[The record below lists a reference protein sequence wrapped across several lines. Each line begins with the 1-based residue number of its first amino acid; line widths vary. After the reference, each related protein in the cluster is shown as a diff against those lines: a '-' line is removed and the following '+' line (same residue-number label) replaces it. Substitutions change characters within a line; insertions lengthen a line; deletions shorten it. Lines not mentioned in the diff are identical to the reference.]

1 MQSLTQQL
9 TQKTR
14 KFIRAKIR
22 RELDPGLIVGLVESE
37 MHAALAEALNLSL
50 VEEQTEGLGRESNE
64 RSRNGSLS
72 RNGFKDFRLKGIFS
86 SVWLRRPVLRGKTPP
101 SAVLESLKRAG
112 TNLLALLGTRFWL
125 RGASTRAVAQ
135 ELNAAFGSK
144 LRSADISV
152 LTNKLLPQIKTWLN
166 RPIDQD
172 IAYLFLDAI
181 YLPVRRSKFT
191 AKEAILVALGVTPEG
206 KRHVL
211 GFLLGDRESDDS
223 WSALVKDLLARGLD
237 RSKIKLAISDD
248 HKAIIAAVEKLL
260 AVPHQLCVVH
270 KMRNVRVRIAA
281 KDQKAF
287 LADFRKIFWADSK
300 EEAYTAIG
308 ALQAT
313 WRSRYPKAVEL
324 TCADPDRFLGFLSEP
339 KAIWKTLRTS
349 NLIERFNR
357 ELRRRLKPAGA
368 MQAEGE
374 VWKLVW
380 SVSNE
385 QERRWENKRVYG
397 AKFLKMAA

>member
-1 MQSLTQQL
+1 MQSLSQNLSQQ
-9 TQKTR
+9 TR
-14 KFIRAKIR
+14 RFIRAKIR
-22 RELDPGLIVGLVESE
+22 QELDPGLIVGLVESE
-37 MHAALAEALNLSL
+37 MHSALADALNLSL
-50 VEEQTEGLGRESNE
+50 VKEQASDLGRGSNE
-64 RSRNGSLS
+64 RSKTGTLS
-72 RNGFKDFRLKGIFS
+72 RNGYKDFWLKGIFS
-86 SVWLRRPVLRGKTPP
+86 SVLLRRPVLRGKTPP
-101 SAVLESLKRAG
+101 SAVLESLKRTG
-112 TNLLALLGTRFWL
+112 RNLLGVLGTRFWL

-135 ELNAAFGSK
+135 ELNAAFGTK

-152 LTNKLLPQIKTWLN
+152 LTNKLLPEIHVWLN
-166 RPIDQD
+166 RPIPPD

-248 HKAIIAAVEKLL
+248 HKGISSAVRNLL

-281 KDQKAF
+281 KDQKEF
-287 LADFRKIFWADSK
+287 LADFKKIFWADSK
-300 EEAYTAIG
+300 EEAYKAIG
-308 ALQAT
+308 VLQAT
-313 WRSRYPKAVEL
+313 WGARYPKAVEL
-324 TCADPDRFLGFLSEP
+324 TCADPDRFLGFLGEP
-339 KAIWKTLRTS
+339 KAIWKTLRSS

-357 ELRRRLKPAGA
+357 ELRRRLRPAGA

-380 SVSNE
+380 SISNE
-385 QERRWENKRVYG
+385 QERRWENKRVHG
-397 AKFLKMAA
+397 AKHLKMAA